1 MGGLRPRCPGS
12 CAHHC
17 GFVTEP
23 PSSPLSL
30 AVEEVSE
37 NSVTLTWKAPEKT
50 GRSGLDGYVVE
61 ICKDGS
67 RLGLSCLVSMG
78 CWCGM
83 ELGRTWQ
90 CFPVSCSHF
99 FAQIGSLSAE
109 SLWLQISVI
118 SLARPQGLTA
128 LLHPA
133 RGWRRN
139 QCPHWGWSLVA
150 TSSAWIWGTIGLR
163 DLTGKKTQ
171 FSHAQKDAQTVGG

>member
-12 CAHHC
+12 CAHRC

-90 CFPVSCSHF
+90 CVSLYPVPL
-99 FAQIGSLSAE
+99 SLPK
-109 SLWLQISVI
+109 LVLYLLQISVI

-133 RGWRRN
+133 RGWRRD
-139 QCPHWGWSLVA
+139 QCAHWGWSLVA
-150 TSSAWIWGTIGLR
+150 TSSAWIWGRIGLS
-163 DLTGKKTQ
+163 DLRGKKTQ
-171 FSHAQKDAQTVGG
+171 FSRAQKDAQTVGG